1 MRYRVEVFDSWG
13 RRQAAFE
20 DVPLLEAVRSAPD
33 EPDTVRGLLP
43 TTLAMLGP
51 AFRIR
56 VFIEDALFCDTRVV
70 RTGPQ
75 WSDARKLILDKYV
88 PFHKVLEVEA
98 ERDACE
104 GNTTVSRAYTNQEI
118 SAIARHAINSAR
130 GAIHY
135 SVAHEAYPDGA
146 QRECNKFL
154 LRKTEDNE
162 LEVGGIATG
171 QWVSTPRIDA
181 SCAYAKDGDTIAGLV
196 VDDEPWPDLRLMM
209 IDAEE
214 TTRNSHA
221 ISRHPEVA
229 EWTSAQYGLSAYK
242 RQADAAK
249 AILQSLMDTKG
260 IEYIELNP
268 HRNASG
274 AYDDRV
280 DAYGRYIGLVYG
292 AGECFNAALVEH
304 DLADVY
310 LYEDGRYH
318 VPEMALKDFFS
329 YAGAHA
335 DSIAPTGKYLA
346 EFDVTGG
353 ILEVL
358 SALAYAA
365 GGFVF
370 DVDAELAVRFCKP
383 EAPDRVWY
391 HDPLAMGVRLG
402 VTARPLANHLVL
414 IGNPF
419 VGSISKSYTRGESIG
434 EYGLHTRHFAYF
446 SISRIEDADALA
458 EGLLADLAYPE
469 PSGEVVFYRGCADVR
484 VGDLVELR
492 GAPLLRYDRELDQEW
507 DARFYGR
514 IAGRVRS
521 VKHRLV
527 GPHVTTTVT
536 LTSPLR
542 SVDDPCA
549 FIVRSQPAA
558 STLFEFRLDDGRV
571 GVDMG
576 FHLD

>member
-20 DVPLLEAVRSAPD
+20 DVPLLEVVRSAPD
-33 EPDTVRGLLP
+33 APDTVRGLLP
-43 TTLAMLGP
+43 TTLSMLGP

-56 VFIEDALFCDTRVV
+56 VFIDDVLFCDTRVV
-70 RTGPQ
+70 RTAPQ
-75 WSDARKLILDKYV
+75 WSDTRKLILDKYV
-88 PFHKVLEVEA
+88 PFHEVLEVEA
-98 ERDACE
+98 ERPACD

-118 SAIARHAINSAR
+118 GAIARHAINSAR

-135 SVAHEAYPDGA
+135 TVAHNAYPDGA
-146 QRECNKFL
+146 QREYNKFL
-154 LRKTEDNE
+154 LRKTEENE
-162 LEVGGIATG
+162 LEVGGIAIG
-171 QWVSTPRIDA
+171 QWVATPRIDA
-181 SCAYAKDGDTIAGLV
+181 SNAYAKDGDTIAGLV
-196 VDDEPWPDLRLMM
+196 VDGAPWPDLRLMM

-214 TTRNSHA
+214 TSRNSHA
-221 ISRHPEVA
+221 IARHPEVA
-229 EWTSAQYGLSAYK
+229 EWSDAQYAASAYK
-242 RQADAAK
+242 RQAEAAK
-249 AILQSLMDTKG
+249 SLLQSLMDTKG

-268 HRNASG
+268 HMDASG

-292 AGECFNAALVEH
+292 GGECFNASVVERG
-304 DLADVY
+304 LADVY
-310 LYEDGRYH
+310 LYDEGRFH

-329 YAGAHA
+329 YSGEHS
-335 DSIAPTGKYLA
+335 DSITPTGKYLA

-353 ILEVL
+353 VLEVL
-358 SALAYAA
+358 GALAYAA
-365 GGFVF
+365 GGFIF
-370 DVDAELAVRFCKP
+370 DVDPELAVRFRKP

-391 HDPLAMGVRLG
+391 HDPLSMGVRLG

-414 IGNPF
+414 LGNPF
-419 VGSISKSYTRGESIG
+419 VGSISKSYTRGDSID
-434 EYGLHTRHFAYF
+434 EYGLRTRHFEYF

-469 PSGEVVFYRGCADVR
+469 PAGEVTFYGGCADVR
-484 VGDLVELR
+484 VGDLIELR
-492 GAPLLRYDRELDQEW
+492 GTPLLRFDRELDQEW
-507 DARFYGR
+507 DARFSGR
-514 IAGRVRS
+514 IAGRVRT
-521 VKHRLV
+521 VTHRLV
-527 GPHVTTTVT
+527 GSHTTTTVT

-571 GVDMG
+571 GFDMG